1 MNIYLFFLFF
11 IVFYSFI
18 GYNPTKPINKNIYWL
33 VAIMLI
39 LFAALRGN
47 GYDWDSYY
55 EIYRGVHAGDK
66 REGAQF
72 VEYGFQLLC
81 YVCPH
86 YRILIATAAILSVG
100 LALSAIYNL
109 SSYSRLPLLGLVIF
123 YTTYL
128 FGGHMGQIRQALAGG
143 FVLWA
148 IVNSLNQQKIRAIV
162 LIIIAAFFHV
172 SALLALAVPF
182 LPRRKYPLILYILI
196 IAIAFAISDRFV
208 LPYMANYITNGSSGV
223 TDKLMVYAAS
233 ESAFGFTSTIL
244 IRVIILLLAL
254 LFNRADN
261 PNISFLCNIYLYGIF
276 IYGMFNFLPQLAG
289 RGSSYFSV
297 LETILVPYIVCR
309 LWKKQAVYLIGYLL
323 VIALSGYRFFQFFSD
338 AHNYSSY
345 IPYLG

>member
-1 MNIYLFFLFF
+1 MSIYLFFFFF

-18 GYNPTKPINKNIYWL
+18 GYNPTMPINKNIYWF
-33 VAIMLI
+33 VAVMLI

-55 EIYRGVHAGDK
+55 EIYRGVHTGIRRD
-66 REGAQF
+66 GAEF

-81 YVCPH
+81 YICPN
-86 YRILIATAAILSVG
+86 YRILIVTVAIISVG
-100 LALSAIYNL
+100 SALSAINRL

-128 FGGHMGQIRQALAGG
+128 FGSHMGQIRQALAGSL
-143 FVLWA
+143 VMWA
-148 IVNSLNQQKIRAIV
+148 IVNSLNQQKIRAIA
-162 LIIIAAFFHV
+162 LIITAAFFHV
-172 SALLALAVPF
+172 SALLAFVLPF
-182 LPRRKYPLILYILI
+182 LPRKKYPFVLYIII

-208 LPYMANYITNGSSGV
+208 LPSMANYITDGSSGV

-233 ESAFGFTSTIL
+233 ESAFGVTSTIL
-244 IRVIILLLAL
+244 IRVVILLLSL
-254 LFNRADN
+254 LFNRDDN
-261 PNISFLCNIYLYGIF
+261 PNISFLCNIYLYGIVV
-276 IYGMFNFLPQLAG
+276 YGMFNFLPQLAG

-297 LETILVPYIVCR
+297 LETILVPYIVCL

-323 VIALSGYRFFQFFSD
+323 VLVLSGYRFFQFFSN
-338 AHNYSSY
+338 AHNYSSF